1 MKVEQLYTGCL
12 AEAAYYIESNG
23 EAAIIDPLRE
33 TKPYTEL
40 AEKNGT
46 QIKYILE
53 THFHADFVSG
63 HLDLARKTGGT
74 IVFGPTAVPAFDAHI
89 AADGEELKLGN
100 IIIKVLHTP
109 GHTMESTTFL
119 LIDENGKDHALFT
132 GDTLFIGDVGRP
144 DLAVKNN
151 LTKED
156 LAGYLYDSLHHK
168 IMPLADDVIVYPG
181 HGAGS
186 ACGKN
191 MSLDT
196 ISTLGIQKKFNY
208 ALRPDLSKEQF
219 IKEVTDGLVE
229 PPQYFPKG
237 VVLNKNG
244 YASIDEVIIN
254 GTRPF
259 TAEEFLIV
267 WDSTN
272 ALVLDT
278 RSKEIFP
285 KAFIPGSVF
294 IGIEDKF
301 APWAGALIHDIQ
313 QPILIIADEGR
324 EEEVVIRLARVG
336 YDNTLGYLKGGI
348 TAWREA
354 GNEIDTIEEISA
366 TNFEKLYHTNADT
379 VHLLDVR
386 KESEYNAQHL
396 VGAENFPLDFINR
409 NMSML
414 KKAKK
419 YYVHCAGGYRSLITS
434 SILRSRGFHKVANIQ
449 GGFKALSETSLAKT
463 NYTAPTTML

>member
-40 AEKNGT
+40 AKLNGT
-46 QIKYILE
+46 KIKYILE

-63 HLDLARKTGGT
+63 HLDLAKKTGAT
-74 IVFGPTAVPAFDAHI
+74 IVYGPTAVPAFDAHI
-89 AADGEELKLGN
+89 AKDNEELKLGDVT
-100 IIIKVLHTP
+100 IKVLHTP
-109 GHTMESTTFL
+109 GHTMESSTFL

-144 DLAVKNN
+144 DLAVKND

-156 LAGYLYDSLHHK
+156 LAGYLYDSLHNK

-196 ISTLGIQKKFNY
+196 VSTLGLQKKFNY

-229 PPQYFPKG
+229 PPQYFPKDVG
-237 VVLNKNG
+237 LNKNG
-244 YASIDEVIIN
+244 YASIDDIIAQ

-259 TAEEFLIV
+259 SANEFLTV
-267 WDSTN
+267 WESTN
-272 ALVLDT
+272 ALVIDT
-278 RSKEIFP
+278 RSKNDFP
-285 KAFIPGSVF
+285 KAFVPGSIF

-301 APWAGALIHDIQ
+301 APWAGALINDMQ

-336 YDNTLGYLKGGI
+336 YDHTLGYLKGGMN
-348 TAWREA
+348 AWIEA
-354 GNEIDTIEEISA
+354 GFEIDTLQEIA
-366 TNFEKLYHTNADT
+366 AKDFEKIYNSHPNTTHLIDT
-379 VHLLDVR
+379 R
-386 KESEYNAQHL
+386 KESEFNAQHL

-414 KKAKK
+414 KKEQT
-419 YYVHCAGGYRSLITS
+419 YYLHCAGGYRSVIAC
-434 SILRSRGFHKVANIQ
+434 SILKSRGFNHVVNIQ
-449 GGFKALSETSLAKT
+449 GGFKALSETQLSKT
-463 NYTAPTTML
+463 SYTAPKTML